1 MTDTTLLILGASG
14 DLTNRLLLP
23 GLGSLFKREP
33 DRPVRV
39 VGADRVAMTGEE
51 FADRVGAALAAG
63 GAGPEVVERQKASSA
78 YFQLDVTNGDDIE
91 RMIDTIGDCGRII
104 MYFALPPAVTEASC
118 RAMLNFPVPEHVHLA
133 MEKPFGHDQA
143 SAAELNAVL
152 AGLVPEVRVHRVDHF
167 LGKSSV
173 LDLLAIRFANRLFFN
188 VWSAEHI
195 ESVEIFYDED
205 LALEQRAAY
214 YDKAGAFVDMIQSHL
229 MQVLSFVAMEA
240 PAEVT
245 GLELRDKTAAVL
257 RAVRLWGDDPAASSR
272 RARYT
277 AGNVGG
283 VDIPD
288 YVSEEG
294 VEPARMTET
303 LAQVTV
309 VVRNQRWSGVPF
321 TLRSGKALGQ
331 RRKEIVVT
339 FRDVRHL
346 PDGLTGPDP
355 KDSLVIGL
363 SPDTMELHLT
373 TNAASD
379 PLMLEQSV
387 LRTGLRKSELDA
399 YGEVL
404 AAILDGDILLSVR
417 GDTAEEAWRVTDE
430 VLAGWRRGEVPM
442 DEYAAGAPVP
452 ASWDTTPWS

>member
-152 AGLVPEVRVHRVDHF
+152 AGQVP
-167 LGKSSV
+167 
-173 LDLLAIRFANRLFFN
+173 
-188 VWSAEHI
+188 
-195 ESVEIFYDED
+195 
-205 LALEQRAAY
+205 ALEQRAAY

-309 VVRNQRWSGVPF
+309 EVRNQRWSGVPF